1 MHYSRKSLFRRNGN
15 KTLTA
20 ITVAIA
26 ATALPVAAEAATS
39 DTAHEPSVS
48 LGGLIQGRYTYE
60 YHPGEHRDQF
70 SLRRAWLDARADIA
84 PDTAVRLQLDTSNG
98 DVGVRDAWLNY
109 QLNDTASTR
118 LGQQVVPF
126 GLPRSIGSPN
136 RLFTELSLAGS
147 HFEVPQGRDVGV
159 SMAASDQENRW
170 QISGGV
176 FDGRGRIDRRDD
188 SRPDNPGRLASLRG
202 SYALIGELP
211 GHAGTEG
218 RSVEPTLSFGAGA
231 KAANRNHLRD
241 WSLGLIDDIE
251 CCRANWQATTVDF
264 IVRYGFT
271 AVSGAAFKRWTS
283 PDNFSR
289 YQDRGLEVQL
299 AQALPGT
306 NLEAVARHSSLH
318 RDTDNDLD
326 QAPEAGR
333 DKEWSAG
340 VNLYH
345 EGNQRKTQLIATSRD
360 SEEAHWE
367 AQLQHQVRF

>member
-1 MHYSRKSLFRRNGN
+1 MDYSSKSLSCCSRSR
-15 KTLTA
+15 TLTA
-20 ITVAIA
+20 IAIA
-26 ATALPVAAEAATS
+26 IATS
-39 DTAHEPSVS
+39 TLPAAAQDAPDAAHQPSVS
-48 LGGLIQGRYTYE
+48 LGGLIQGRYAYE

-84 PDTAVRLQLDTSNG
+84 PGTDARLQLDTSNG

-109 QLNDTASTR
+109 QLNDTVSTR

-136 RLFTELSLAGS
+136 RLFTELSLAGN
-147 HFEVPQGRDVGV
+147 HFEVPQGRDVGL
-159 SMAASDQENRW
+159 SAAATGRNNSWR
-170 QISGGV
+170 IRGGV

-188 SRPDNPGRLASLRG
+188 SRPDNPGRLVSLRG
-202 SYALIGELP
+202 SYALVGDLP
-211 GHAGTEG
+211 GHAGTES
-218 RSVEPTLSFGAGA
+218 RPVEPTLTLGAGA
-231 KAANRNHLRD
+231 KTANRNHLRD
-241 WSLGLIDDIE
+241 WSLGLVDDIE

-264 IVRYGFT
+264 IAGYGLT
-271 AVSGAAFKRWTS
+271 ALSGAAFKRWTS
-283 PDNFSR
+283 PAEFSR

-306 NLEAVARHSSLH
+306 SLEAVARHSFLH
-318 RDTDNDLD
+318 RDINNDLD
-326 QAPEAGR
+326 EAPEAGR

-345 EGNQRKTQLIATSRD
+345 EGNRRKTQFIASSRD
-360 SEEAHWE
+360 SDEAHWE